1 MIYPPAPW
9 TLKGYALQTLH
20 AINIQ
25 RARIFVPSQLEIIS
39 VVPGHTLGGVYL
51 STYKSGST
59 LEYNEL
65 VVVAALV
72 RYANH
77 VGAWIS
83 HIYVDNEDSVAGGRE
98 IWGLP
103 KELAQ
108 FTWDNNSISVRQG
121 DRELCQL
128 RYQKDWFSFSS
139 WWQQPFSWD
148 VFGGLE
154 SQLLLFNGKLKGQFG
169 LIQGSLTIP
178 KDSPITKL
186 NLEQPWLSV
195 ECNNLDAV
203 VGKPRVVG
211 DKIDQVY
218 R

>member
-1 MIYPPAPW
+1 MSYPPAPW
-9 TLKGYALQTLH
+9 TLKGNAIQTLH
-20 AINIQ
+20 LSSIQ
-25 RARIFVPSQLEIIS
+25 RSRIFVPSQLEIVS
-39 VVPGHTLGGVYL
+39 VVPGHTLSGVYL

-65 VVVAALV
+65 IAIAALV
-72 RYANH
+72 RYGH
-77 VGAWIS
+77 HIGSWIS

-103 KELAQ
+103 KEIAQ
-108 FTWDNNSISVRQG
+108 FTWNNNSVIVSQD
-121 DRELCQL
+121 DRELCHL

-154 SQLLLFNGKLKGQFG
+154 SQLLLFNTKLKGQIG
-169 LIQGSLTIP
+169 LLQGSLTVP
-178 KDSPITKL
+178 TASPFAKL
-186 NLEQPWLSV
+186 NLEQPWLTLQCLS
-195 ECNNLDAV
+195 LDAAIS
-203 VGKPRVVG
+203 KPKVVG
-211 DKIDQVY
+211 DGIDQVY